1 MVASSAPLLNEYKE
15 QFFWKRL
22 PQTVFG
28 GLRLK
33 LGYRSPF
40 YVYALQIALFLLPAI
55 VGGFF
60 SCLVEL
66 ADVSLTV
73 GASVCGVVLGVIV
86 LFLHIFVYWRRER
99 SSPVQ
104 RFNGSVLDED
114 DQIEFTSCYGPETLG
129 FIIVP
134 KKQHSVFIHSVV
146 CGGLGA
152 GAMTYLL
159 PSRLSDLFTTGPV
172 IAIVLFGWIT
182 ICIVHHSLAF
192 SAPPE
197 PAQFTPQDIFE
208 FAVLT
213 RPFYAA
219 LFLSF
224 DFAARYVHHRIS
236 IIEAGY
242 HVCSLG
248 LNVTTFSLLLRS
260 WTLSVHS
267 LLGIMMNYET
277 QIDGCMSSFVVYHC
291 YGPLVSYHH

>member
-224 DFAARYVHHRIS
+224 DFAARYHDELRDTNRWLYVIF
-236 IIEAGY
+236 
-242 HVCSLG
+242 CCLPLLWTLG
-248 LNVTTFSLLLRS
+248 ILPPLDSLLPWAAEKFLVYGLGGSPMASDLRCTS
-260 WTLSVHS
+260 D
-267 LLGIMMNYET
+267 E
-277 QIDGCMSSFVVYHC
+277 
-291 YGPLVSYHH
+291 